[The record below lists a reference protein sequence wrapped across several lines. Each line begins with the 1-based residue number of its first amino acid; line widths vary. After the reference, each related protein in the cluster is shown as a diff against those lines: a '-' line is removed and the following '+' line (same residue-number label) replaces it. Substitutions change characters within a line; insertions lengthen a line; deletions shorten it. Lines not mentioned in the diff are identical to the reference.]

1 MEYLTTGQI
10 AEFLS
15 LTPRT
20 IQRYINNGVLKAH
33 KLPGRGNNRVSVQD
47 FANFCEDHAVPCP
60 EQVEALLEK
69 PKVLVI
75 EDDLEMLKSMGRIIR
90 QSNWEPILA
99 ADGFQAG
106 KLLHEHCPSVMT
118 LDVNIPGINGLDILK
133 FTREQPGFSH
143 IKIIIV
149 SGSANQYLHTAIID
163 GADAIVQKPFK
174 NEVLIKTISDLLEQ

>member
-47 FANFCEDHAVPCP
+47 FAKFCEDHAVPCP

-75 EDDLEMLKSMGRIIR
+75 EDDLEMLKRWGASY
-90 QSNWEPILA
+90 
-99 ADGFQAG
+99 
-106 KLLHEHCPSVMT
+106 
-118 LDVNIPGINGLDILK
+118 
-133 FTREQPGFSH
+133 
-143 IKIIIV
+143 
-149 SGSANQYLHTAIID
+149 ANLT
-163 GADAIVQKPFK
+163 GNPF
-174 NEVLIKTISDLLEQ
+174 